1 MYRNNDN
8 NIIIV
13 ISRIKHNYI
22 IRESDNIMY
31 VIHRFTHGR
40 AYFRIRIKCV
50 KKNRNRNN
58 KNFIRRYFNKIA
70 REIFSFFLV
79 QGDLYILLLL
89 YYLYNNVFLLVNN
102 LMRCT

>member
-31 VIHRFTHGR
+31 IIHRFTHGR

-50 KKNRNRNN
+50 KKIEIETT
-58 KNFIRRYFNKIA
+58 KTSSDVILTKS
-70 REIFSFFLV
+70 RERSFLFFLV

-89 YYLYNNVFLLVNN
+89 LYYLYNNVFFF
-102 LMRCT
+102 